1 MVYLDNAA
9 TSYRKPH
16 AVYKASM
23 AAMHSCASAGR
34 GSYPASDLAAE
45 VLYSCRSELADLYG
59 IKKCERVA
67 FTSNATVGLNMAI
80 KGCVTDGSHVVT
92 TGYEHNAVMRPLT
105 ALSRRDVEVSTANTP
120 LYDAEAAVRGI
131 DELIN
136 PRTRLVVVNH
146 VSNVFGFI
154 EPLLE
159 IDELCA
165 KRGIPLIVDA
175 SQSAGLVSIDASK
188 LRATVYICMPGH
200 KSLYGPQGTGVI
212 IACPALDT
220 IRHTTLLEG
229 GTGSDSASLNQPTYL
244 PDMLESGTHNVC
256 GIAGLLEGV
265 KFVKNTGVDKIRRHG
280 TDLCEYAARE
290 LSKIDGMR
298 VFFSPDRNVQLGVLS
313 FVPPGIDC
321 THMAAIL
328 AAGGFSV
335 RAGHHCA
342 PLAHKNAG
350 TYNTGTLRISPSYFT
365 TPEDIERFCRSVRVI
380 VANNSALEDRFSA
393 VRQKNEKNP
402 QK

>member
-16 AVYKASM
+16 SVYKASI
-23 AAMHSCASAGR
+23 AAMKNCASAGR
-34 GSYPASDLAAE
+34 GGYPACELAEEILFA
-45 VLYSCRSELADLYG
+45 CRSELATLYG
-59 IKKCERVA
+59 MESPERIA

-80 KGCVTDGSHVVT
+80 KGCVTSGNHVVT

-105 ALSRRDVEVSTANTP
+105 ALSRYNVTVSSANTP
-120 LYDAEAAVRGI
+120 LYDVQAAVRGI
-131 DELIN
+131 DSLLTKD
-136 PRTRLVVVNH
+136 TRLVVVNH

-154 EPLLE
+154 QPLSQ

-165 KRGIPLIVDA
+165 YHGIPLIIDA
-175 SQSAGLVSIDASK
+175 SQSAGLVPIDVSK
-188 LRATVYICMPGH
+188 LRAAVYICMPGH
-200 KSLYGPQGTGVI
+200 KSLYGPHGTGVV

-220 IRHTTLLEG
+220 ISHTTVLEG
-229 GTGSDSASLNQPTYL
+229 GTGSDSSSYIQPTYL

-265 KFVKNTGVDKIRRHG
+265 RFVRKTGVNKIRKHG
-280 TDLCEYAARE
+280 TRLCSYIARE
-290 LSKIDGMR
+290 LSKIEGMK
-298 VFFSPDRNVQLGVLS
+298 VFFSNDESVQLGVLS
-313 FVPPGIDC
+313 FVPPNIDC

-328 AAGGFSV
+328 AAGGFCV

-350 TYNTGTLRISPSYFT
+350 THKTGTVRVSPSYFT
-365 TPEDIERFCRSVRVI
+365 TENDVERFCTAVRLI
-380 VANNSALEDRFSA
+380 VANHGDVGDDFET
-393 VRQKNEKNP
+393 VRQKNQKNP
-402 QK
+402 